1 MKESPSLP
9 PPGPEIDSRDE
20 IVAAIFRRAEAI
32 ARRVVRQEKSLP
44 PSLERQAGRY
54 LSPPP
59 GQGFPIMLLLLGVV
73 FWLTLSGGQLS
84 FPASG
89 QPPLLG

>member
-32 ARRVVRQEKSLP
+32 ARRVVRQEKKP
-44 PSLERQAGRY
+44 APSLEDRLY
-54 LSPPP
+54 DILTSPGWP
-59 GQGFPIMLLLLGVV
+59 
-73 FWLTLSGGQLS
+73 LT
-84 FPASG
+84 
-89 QPPLLG
+89 